1 MAQPNGTTTTLTGTV
16 EAVNER
22 GIKLQGAWLNLSKW
36 KPLPLP
42 TRGALVSVD
51 VKDGRFLD
59 RIDVLDGQDAHSEPQ
74 RAVAGPG
81 ARERLITRLA
91 CLRSAVQLAAGK
103 GDLTS
108 ADVLKVAERF
118 EAWVTRDG
126 EGE

>member
-1 MAQPNGTTTTLTGTV
+1 MPGVTTMAAPNGTTTTLTGTV

-59 RIDVLDGQDAHSEPQ
+59 RIYVLDGQDGHSSVERPVQ
-74 RAVAGPG
+74 TSS
-81 ARERLITRLA
+81 RETTITRLA
-91 CLRSAVQLAAGK
+91 CLRSAVQL
-103 GDLTS
+103 
-108 ADVLKVAERF
+108 
-118 EAWVTRDG
+118 
-126 EGE
+126 